1 MHLLI
6 NPLLFI
12 SLYASYL
19 CKRNESMHML
29 INPRLFK
36 FQISSQMLFMFQNSY
51 QISTC
56 LMPFLKK
63 INLSRGGE
71 VGWRPG
77 TGELSWR
84 RERAGRRHPL
94 REMVVT
100 WVVGGPTV
108 ATRAGRLRSRLD
120 HARVRGQRLASC
132 FERRS

>member
-29 INPRLFK
+29 INPLLFK

-63 INLSRGGE
+63 INLSRGVGK
-71 VGWRPG
+71 VGW
-77 TGELSWR
+77 
-84 RERAGRRHPL
+84 
-94 REMVVT
+94 
-100 WVVGGPTV
+100 
-108 ATRAGRLRSRLD
+108 
-120 HARVRGQRLASC
+120 
-132 FERRS
+132 